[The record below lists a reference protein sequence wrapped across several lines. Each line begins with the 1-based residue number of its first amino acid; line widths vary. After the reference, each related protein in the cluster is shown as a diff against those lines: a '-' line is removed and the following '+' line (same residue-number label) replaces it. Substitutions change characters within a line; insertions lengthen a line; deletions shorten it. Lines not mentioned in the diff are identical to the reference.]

1 MGLSPWDIAAGS
13 LLVQEAGGL
22 IGDLDGENK
31 YLETGEVVAGNSK
44 VFAQLLR
51 LLQAP

>member
-1 MGLSPWDIAAGS
+1 MSPWDIAAGS

-22 IGDLDGENK
+22 IGDLQGENK

-44 VFAQLLR
+44 IFAQLLR
-51 LLQAP
+51 VVNAA

>member
-22 IGDLDGENK
+22 VGDFSGEGG
-31 YLETGEVVAGNSK
+31 YFESGEVVAGSPK
-44 VFAQLLR
+44 VFAQLLG
-51 LLQAP
+51 LINAA